1 VQIAMFAKLST
12 VFNDQVAKVSS
23 STQDKAHHVFV
34 KAQEAA
40 DKFELRL
47 YNLMEL
53 AKLKYKQRNL
63 DGSVN
68 ISLTVGSFTSSVDSE
83 IVSTP
88 INAEDKIIIDE
99 GNDVEESELDMTTK
113 AVDETEEENRLMKIA
128 KATMNKIL
136 DNMEMRSKTW
146 TMNNSNSST
155 LTGCISLTVPCIGL
169 LGMSISFTA
178 SVNTLFAQLKQREL
192 SLLEAVH

>member
-1 VQIAMFAKLST
+1 
-12 VFNDQVAKVSS
+12 
-23 STQDKAHHVFV
+23 
-34 KAQEAA
+34 
-40 DKFELRL
+40 
-47 YNLMEL
+47 
-53 AKLKYKQRNL
+53 
-63 DGSVN
+63 
-68 ISLTVGSFTSSVDSE
+68 
-83 IVSTP
+83 
-88 INAEDKIIIDE
+88 
-99 GNDVEESELDMTTK
+99 MTTK

>member
-1 VQIAMFAKLST
+1 MFAKLST

-23 STQDKAHHVFV
+23 STQNKAHHVFV

-47 YNLMEL
+47 YNLMEM

-83 IVSTP
+83 VVSTP
-88 INAEDKIIIDE
+88 IYAEDRILIDCE
-99 GNDVEESELDMTTK
+99 GDDVEESELDMTTK
-113 AVDETEEENRLMKIA
+113 AVDEKEEDNRLMKIA

-146 TMNNSNSST
+146 IMNNASSST

-178 SVNTLFAQLKQREL
+178 SVNTLFAQLKKREL
-192 SLLEAVH
+192 LLLEATH